1 MEDLSKEIIELK
13 EFIAELKAD
22 RAAAKDKEK
31 REAWTKYTSMSIVV
45 IAVLA
50 AIATQRGGKY
60 SSTTLVELNKSTFN
74 QAKASDKWSQFQAN
88 SIKQNLYETMHD
100 VVVKEGNGTPA
111 QVAEREEKFRAK
123 IKKYTDTKEDTRK
136 EATALEALRDEARE
150 TADQSSRRGGGMGLA
165 VSIFQISIAMG
176 SICLVTKKKWLWY
189 LSMGLA
195 GLATFKLLQVSLDWP
210 AWLF

>member
-1 MEDLSKEIIELK
+1 MDDLSKEIIELK
-13 EFIAELKAD
+13 EFIAELKSD

-50 AIATQRGGKY
+50 AIATQQGGKC

-74 QAKASDKWSQFQAN
+74 QAKASDKWSQYQAN
-88 SIKQNLYETMHD
+88 SIKQNLYETIHD
-100 VVVKEGNGTPA
+100 VVPKEGNGTPA
-111 QVAEREEKFRAK
+111 QVAEREERFKAK
-123 IKKYTDTKEDTRK
+123 IKKYTDTKETTFK
-136 EATALEALRDEARE
+136 EATALEALRDQARE
-150 TADQSSRRGGGMGLA
+150 TADKSSRRGGGLGLS

-189 LSMGLA
+189 LSLGLA
-195 GLATFKLLQVSLDWP
+195 GLATWKLLQVMMDWP